1 MTANNTQSPK
11 DNLVDMLD
19 TLMGDEPHTP
29 VVVRRENKD
38 DLIVVS
44 EATYDRIMAQAML
57 YRDMVEQSDEGE
69 VSQEGLL
76 KTLASAKA
84 PEDD

>member
-57 YRDMVEQSDEGE
+57 YRDIVEQSDEEE
-69 VSQEGLL
+69 VSQEDLL
-76 KTLASAKA
+76 KSLASVKA

>member
-57 YRDMVEQSDEGE
+57 YRDMVEQSDEDE
-69 VSQEGLL
+69 VSQEDLL
-76 KTLASAKA
+76 KSLASAKA

>member
-57 YRDMVEQSDEGE
+57 YRDMVEQSDGDE
-69 VSQEGLL
+69 VSQEDLL
-76 KTLASAKA
+76 KSLASAKA